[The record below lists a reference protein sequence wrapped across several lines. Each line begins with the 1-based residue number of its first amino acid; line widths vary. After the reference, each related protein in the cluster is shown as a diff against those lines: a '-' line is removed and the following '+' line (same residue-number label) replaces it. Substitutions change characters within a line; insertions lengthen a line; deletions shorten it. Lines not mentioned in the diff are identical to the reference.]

1 MSKRLSGVDGYLY
14 LGTLGSE
21 LTDTSITGEGYHKIT
36 AIGGSSGLPGGAEV
50 GDVFYNKPGVTGAS
64 GDGTKLFTLNKLAF
78 VTDVPNS
85 AQKEKFED
93 TTQVDTARSYEESD
107 KPEISGSL
115 NGYFIAEDTE
125 IETILGRFFKVHT
138 DDGAGSQ
145 TWTNPTSGALH
156 FFLGRYETTT
166 VGEVEIMQYM
176 PAIIDSIQMDKPMMG
191 KQTFS
196 CNYTVVGSEKPSI
209 IKRTITA

>member
-1 MSKRLSGVDGYLY
+1 MGKRLSGVDGYLY
-14 LGTLGSE
+14 LGALGSLLE
-21 LTDTSITGEGYHKIT
+21 NTSIVGEGYHKIIT
-36 AIGGSSGLPGGAEV
+36 IGGTSGLPSGAEV
-50 GDVFYNKPGVTGAS
+50 GDVFYNKPAVTGAS
-64 GDGTKLFTLNKLAF
+64 GDGTKLFTLTKLAF

-85 AQKEKFED
+85 AQKEKYED

-115 NGYFIAEDTE
+115 SGYFIAEDAQ

-145 TWTNPTSGALH
+145 TWSNPTSGTLH
-156 FFLGRYETTT
+156 FFLGRFETTT

-176 PAIIDSIQMDKPMMG
+176 PSLIDSIQMDKPMMG

-196 CNYTVVGSEKPSI
+196 CNYTVIGSEKPAI

>member
-1 MSKRLSGVDGYLY
+1 MGKRLSGVDGYLY
-14 LGTLGSE
+14 LGELGSE
-21 LTDTSITGEGYHKIT
+21 LTASGITGEGYHKIT
-36 AIGGSSGLPGGAEV
+36 GIDASTGLPATAVV
-50 GDVFYNKPGVTGAS
+50 GDVFYNKPAVTGT
-64 GDGTKLFTLNKLAF
+64 GDDATKLFTLTKLAF

-93 TTQVDTARSYEESD
+93 TTQIDDARSYEEGD

-115 NGYFIAEDTE
+115 NGYFIESDSE
-125 IETILGRFFKVHT
+125 IEEILGRFFRVLT

-145 TWTNPTSGALH
+145 TFASPTSGAFH
-156 FFLGRYETTT
+156 FFLGRRETTT

-176 PAIIDSIQMDKPMMG
+176 PSIVDSIQMDKPMMG

-196 CNYTVVGSEKPSI
+196 CNYTVIGSEKPSI